1 VLATP
6 LEVLV
11 TDTRGRP
18 VAGANVVFTFADGV
32 SGGEA
37 TPASASTNEEGKAAT
52 TLKLGT
58 RAGTISGTAEVPVEE
73 GVTPVRASFTL
84 TALAADAAGIALVS
98 GNPQTGTVNSVLPEP
113 LVVVVTDASGN
124 PIPNVPIQWTVTG
137 GGSVSAT
144 ETLTGADGRASV
156 TRTLGPT
163 AGLQSTE
170 ASSQV
175 SLAGSPVAFT
185 HTATAGGASGVVIV
199 SGDNQSAQA
208 GTALANPLVVQV
220 LDAQG
225 NPIPG
230 RAVTWVVAEGAV
242 NPETSTT
249 DAQGHAS
256 TIWTVGSTPGPKTA
270 NAVVSGVGTATFNAT
285 ATAGSVSAA
294 NSSVSASP
302 STVSVGGTSTITVT
316 VRDGSNNPVSDAAVS
331 VTASGSGNTITP
343 ATVSS
348 GSNGVATFTFSS
360 TVAETKTIIATAGGV
375 TLSDQTTITVQKT
388 GSTVEINEDEPDP
401 SIVGQAITVEF
412 SVRGSGGTP
421 TGEVI
426 VTLSGGD
433 ETCSA
438 TLADG
443 NGACSLT
450 PTAAGPDG
458 NNNRRIITA
467 TYGGDARFSGD
478 TDTENHRVNPVP
490 PANNPPTAAFTP
502 PTCTVGQP
510 CPFDDTSTDS
520 DGNIVSRSW
529 TFQDGVPA
537 TSSDDNPQI
546 TFASE
551 GSKSVTLTVTDDDGA
566 TNSVTHSVTVNP
578 ATPTNQPPEAAF
590 ETHCDETGLCDFT
603 DNSTDFDG
611 NVVAWSWNFGHPD
624 SGDANL
630 SDQPNPSHPFS
641 VPGVYVV
648 TLTVT
653 DDEGAE
659 DSHTTTLTFF

>member
-1 VLATP
+1 MLGPSLAIAGCGGEGLTLPPEGAAAHIEVTAGSPQEGRVGAVLATP

-18 VAGANVVFTFADGV
+18 VGGANVVFTFADGV

-37 TPASASTNEEGKAAT
+37 TPASATTNAEGKAAR

-58 RAGTISGTAEVPVEE
+58 RAGTIGGTAEVPVEE

-84 TALAADAAGIALVS
+84 TALPADAAGIALVS

-113 LVVVVTDASGN
+113 LVVIVTDAAGN

-144 ETLTGADGRASV
+144 ETLTGSDGRASV

-185 HTATAGGASGVVIV
+185 HTAVAGGASGVVIV
-199 SGDNQSAQA
+199 SGDNQSGQA
-208 GTALANPLVVQV
+208 GTALAQPLVVQV

-242 NPETSTT
+242 APETSTT
-249 DAQGHAS
+249 DGQGLAS
-256 TIWTVGSTPGPKTA
+256 TTWTVGSTPGAKTA

-302 STVSVGGTSTITVT
+302 TSVAAGGSSTITVT
-316 VRDGSNNPVSDAAVS
+316 VRDGSNNPIAGASVS
-331 VTASGSGNTITP
+331 VASSGEGNTIAP
-343 ATVSS
+343 AAAST
-348 GSNGVATFTFSS
+348 GSNGQATFSFSS
-360 TVAETKTIIATAGGV
+360 TVAETKTITATAGGV
-375 TLSDQTTITVQKT
+375 TISDQATIAVQKI
-388 GSTVEINEDEPDP
+388 SSNVEINDDEPDP

-426 VTLSGGD
+426 VTLSGG
-433 ETCSA
+433 
-438 TLADG
+438 
-443 NGACSLT
+443 
-450 PTAAGPDG
+450 
-458 NNNRRIITA
+458 
-467 TYGGDARFSGD
+467 
-478 TDTENHRVNPVP
+478 
-490 PANNPPTAAFTP
+490 
-502 PTCTVGQP
+502 
-510 CPFDDTSTDS
+510 
-520 DGNIVSRSW
+520 
-529 TFQDGVPA
+529 
-537 TSSDDNPQI
+537 
-546 TFASE
+546 
-551 GSKSVTLTVTDDDGA
+551 
-566 TNSVTHSVTVNP
+566 
-578 ATPTNQPPEAAF
+578 
-590 ETHCDETGLCDFT
+590 
-603 DNSTDFDG
+603 
-611 NVVAWSWNFGHPD
+611 
-624 SGDANL
+624 
-630 SDQPNPSHPFS
+630 
-641 VPGVYVV
+641 
-648 TLTVT
+648 
-653 DDEGAE
+653 
-659 DSHTTTLTFF
+659 